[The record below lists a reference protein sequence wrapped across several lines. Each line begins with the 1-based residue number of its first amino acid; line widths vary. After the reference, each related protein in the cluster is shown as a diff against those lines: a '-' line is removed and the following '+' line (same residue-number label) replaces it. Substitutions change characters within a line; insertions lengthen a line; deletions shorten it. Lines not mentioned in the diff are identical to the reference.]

1 MADTNDA
8 GTNGA
13 GTNGAGTHSAATH
26 GGAAGQAA
34 SLPGPAGR
42 PGDDPGTGLASGV
55 LHASV
60 SAEPISAA
68 DAEQAVRSDEC
79 GAVVTFGGVVRNHDG
94 GRSGVQMLGY
104 TAHPTA
110 QRVIAEVAADV
121 AARHPG
127 VRLWV
132 AHRIGE
138 LAVGDAALIGAAA
151 AAHRGQAFAACSE
164 LVDTVK
170 ERVPVWKE
178 QRFEDGGTE
187 WVGVGDDAP

>member
-1 MADTNDA
+1 MAENNDAGGNAAEPNAADTNA
-8 GTNGA
+8 GAPGR
-13 GTNGAGTHSAATH
+13 
-26 GGAAGQAA
+26 AA
-34 SLPGPAGR
+34 SLPEPAGR
-42 PGDDPGTGLASGV
+42 GAHDPGTGLTSGV

-68 DAEQAVRSDEC
+68 VAEQAVRSDEC

-121 AARHPG
+121 ASRHPG

-187 WVGVGDDAP
+187 WVGVGEDSA